1 MILCYAFA
9 RQVSRGFQTIRVRC
23 RNAHPEGQPLRVG
36 EQHGHARRQVH
47 LLLQGG
53 NRCQVTYSLT
63 HVEIF
68 ILNSFYWDQSSSK
81 GFLPRPNFYFNV
93 LYFLPH
99 TRSLTIRCYNRWQ
112 GLAVFFHLYSGSAR
126 ANLVL
131 SGSIDP

>member
-68 ILNSFYWDQSSSK
+68 ILNSFYWVQSSGK
-81 GFLPRPNFYFNV
+81 GFYLDLISTLLFYIFA
-93 LYFLPH
+93 PH
-99 TRSLTIRCYNRWQ
+99 SLSYYTLLQ
-112 GLAVFFHLYSGSAR
+112 
-126 ANLVL
+126 
-131 SGSIDP
+131 